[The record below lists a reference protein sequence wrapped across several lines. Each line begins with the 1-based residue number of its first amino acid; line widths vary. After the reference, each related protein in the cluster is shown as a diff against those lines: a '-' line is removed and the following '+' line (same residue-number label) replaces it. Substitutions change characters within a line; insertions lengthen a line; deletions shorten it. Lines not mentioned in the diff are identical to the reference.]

1 MNEKLEELYKS
12 ARRKQEIIIKQK
24 PQEEFYKTEEFYEMM
39 VEDLIENILTAKYY
53 EQKYKENFKNGNCKN
68 AKVEV

>member
-1 MNEKLEELYKS
+1 MNEKLEELYKA
-12 ARRKQEIIIKQK
+12 ARRKQEIIIKK
-24 PQEEFYKTEEFYEMM
+24 APEEEFYKTEEFYEMM
-39 VEDLIENILTAKYY
+39 VDDLLENILTAKYY

>member
-53 EQKYKENFKNGNCKN
+53 EQKYKESVRNGNKSN